1 MQLIFKLRKKVIE
14 LRDLCALQ
22 ECEITGMRNSLKFVK
37 IRDLMVEIEALR
49 QLVDEKGDPEELEE
63 LRRHLIE
70 ANHKIEM
77 LE

>member
-22 ECEITGMRNSLKFVK
+22 EWEITGMRNSLKFVK